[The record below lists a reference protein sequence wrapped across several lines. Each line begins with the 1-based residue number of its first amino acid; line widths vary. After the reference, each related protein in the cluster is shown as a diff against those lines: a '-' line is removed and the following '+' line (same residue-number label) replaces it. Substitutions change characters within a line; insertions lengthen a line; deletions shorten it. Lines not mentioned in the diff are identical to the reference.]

1 MESTPIIIGLD
12 IGLVLTIVYVLDRN
26 VFHAIYIV
34 LSGIPTWIELRIRQ
48 TILGV
53 RLYLDKQSLR
63 PGPVGRFLRD
73 RELRAIQRN
82 PAYKEFFTN
91 EQVQSQPLPKGK
103 D

>member
-1 MESTPIIIGLD
+1 MDTSIIIGLD

-26 VFHAIYIV
+26 VFYAIYLI

-48 TILGV
+48 TILGI
-53 RLYLDKQSLR
+53 RLNLDKQSLR

-82 PAYKEFFTN
+82 PAYREFF
-91 EQVQSQPLPKGK
+91 QDKVQSDSLPEGE

>member
-1 MESTPIIIGLD
+1 MDTSVIIGLD
-12 IGLVLTIVYVLDRN
+12 IGLVLAIVYVLDRN
-26 VFHAIYIV
+26 VFYAIYLI
-34 LSGIPTWIELRIRQ
+34 LSGIPIWIELRSRQ
-48 TILGV
+48 AILRI

-82 PAYKEFFTN
+82 PAYREFFN
-91 EQVQSQPLPKGK
+91 EQVQSNPLPTGE